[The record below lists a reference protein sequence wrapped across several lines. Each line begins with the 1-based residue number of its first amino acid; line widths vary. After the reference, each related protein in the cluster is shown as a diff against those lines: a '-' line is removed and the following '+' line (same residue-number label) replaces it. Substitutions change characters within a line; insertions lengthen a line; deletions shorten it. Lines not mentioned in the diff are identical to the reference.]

1 MEKDLQLL
9 HAFKLFPER
18 QSEQTYLWNCSFEL
32 KGRQITGTAN

>member
-32 KGRQITGTAN
+32 KGRQITGAAN

>member
-32 KGRQITGTAN
+32 KGSQITGTAN